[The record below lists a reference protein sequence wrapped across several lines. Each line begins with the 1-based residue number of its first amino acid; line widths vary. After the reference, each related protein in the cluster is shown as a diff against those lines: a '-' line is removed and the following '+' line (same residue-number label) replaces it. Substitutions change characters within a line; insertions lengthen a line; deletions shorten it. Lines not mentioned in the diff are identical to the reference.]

1 MSIPPATLESLAFDW
16 GDAYLVSS
24 VRDRWAALRRD
35 AHYFLVA
42 DTLPGLETLIIV
54 DYRDNPV
61 PREYDPP
68 DAGDYLDCPGM
79 VPPPGNDRSIPDD
92 DEGLDT
98 ETLLVLR
105 ELRRAFPLWTIIYS
119 AHLRSWIGITRKT
132 TISQR
137 SALSLCIAL
146 TLIERR
152 EQSQG
157 GWLEQTRP
165 GVMRWTTPAGHRYIV
180 TPDADP

>member
-1 MSIPPATLESLAFDW
+1 MTIPPATLESLAFDW
-16 GDAYLVSS
+16 GDAYLISS

-42 DTLPGLETLIIV
+42 DTLPRLETLIIA

-68 DAGDYLDCPGM
+68 DAGDYLECPGLLSL
-79 VPPPGNDRSIPDD
+79 PSPEENIPDD
-92 DEGLDT
+92 DEGLDA
-98 ETLLVLR
+98 ETLTVLR
-105 ELRRAFPLWTIIYS
+105 ELRRAFPLRTIIYS
-119 AHLRSWIGITRKT
+119 AQLRSWIGMTRRK

-152 EQSQG
+152 ERQ
-157 GWLEQTRP
+157 LAHNP
-165 GVMRWTTPAGHRYIV
+165 GCAQLPWGYKSPS
-180 TPDADP
+180 